1 MFFRRISVSL
11 TTRMISAGVVKE
23 EDRDVYQYSIEV
35 VTALIVNIVSTFILF
50 VVFGRLLEC
59 IIFFAVFSPLR
70 TYSGG
75 YHASTHLK
83 CYLLS
88 MAMMLIV
95 IFCLSIISESAYYM
109 ISAVLGLFST
119 LTIFMF
125 SPVEDKNRPLDEKE
139 VKVYRK
145 ISLRVLAVEGLALI
159 LLLISHMEFYALVV
173 SLGLAVTAVSVIVAK
188 LNQLIRQR
196 AGFEI

>member
-1 MFFRRISVSL
+1 MFYRRISVSL
-11 TTRMISAGVVKE
+11 TDRMITAGVVKE

-35 VTALIVNIVSTFILF
+35 VAALIVNIVSACALF
-50 VVFGRLLEC
+50 VVFGRLSEGL
-59 IIFFAVFSPLR
+59 IFFAVFFPLR

-88 MAMMLIV
+88 MAIMLIV
-95 IFCLSIISESAYYM
+95 ICCLSIISQSSYYM
-109 ISAVLGLFST
+109 LSAVLGFFST

-173 SLGLAVTAVSVIVAK
+173 SLGLAVTAVSVIIAELNK
-188 LNQLIRQR
+188 LVKCEEQT
-196 AGFEI
+196 